1 MICHGQYTSPLLRR
15 YEGKAMD
22 FQDWFEDWNW
32 NGWTKTEYAHTAT
45 SITPEI
51 RRAFLGPDE
60 PLF

>member
-1 MICHGQYTSPLLRR
+1 
-15 YEGKAMD
+15 MD